1 MITDVSGITVG
12 HYTDEKNI
20 TGCTVIFCPPKTV
33 GSCDVRGSSPG
44 SREMM
49 LLAPEKQMQEVHAV
63 LLSGGS
69 AFGLGAA
76 NGVMQY
82 LAERERGYKTP
93 WAIVPIVPTAIIF
106 DLNIGSASVFPT
118 PENAYSACSNAAV
131 QFEQGSVGA
140 GTGAVTGKWNGFQH
154 AMKGGIGS
162 ASFRIGD
169 VIVGAIAVVNAVG
182 DVVDERGAIIAGA
195 QQEGSFFGPE
205 NRLQSLNN
213 PQLLAR
219 NTNTTLVVVA
229 SNARL
234 NKVDTYRVAQR
245 AHDGMAR
252 AIVPCHTTFD
262 GDASIAL
269 STGEVTA
276 PIDLVAEM
284 GAAATAE
291 AIRNGVVHASERG
304 GVRGVR
310 K

>member
-1 MITDVSGITVG
+1 
-12 HYTDEKNI
+12 
-20 TGCTVIFCPPKTV
+20 
-33 GSCDVRGSSPG
+33 
-44 SREMM
+44 
-49 LLAPEKQMQEVHAV
+49 
-63 LLSGGS
+63 
-69 AFGLGAA
+69 
-76 NGVMQY
+76 
-82 LAERERGYKTP
+82 
-93 WAIVPIVPTAIIF
+93 
-106 DLNIGSASVFPT
+106 
-118 PENAYSACSNAAV
+118 
-131 QFEQGSVGA
+131 
-140 GTGAVTGKWNGFQH
+140 
-154 AMKGGIGS
+154 MKGGIGS

-169 VIVGAIAVVNAVG
+169 VIVGAISVVNAVG

-269 STGEVTA
+269 RTGEVTA

-291 AIRNGVVHASERG
+291 AIRNGVVHARERG